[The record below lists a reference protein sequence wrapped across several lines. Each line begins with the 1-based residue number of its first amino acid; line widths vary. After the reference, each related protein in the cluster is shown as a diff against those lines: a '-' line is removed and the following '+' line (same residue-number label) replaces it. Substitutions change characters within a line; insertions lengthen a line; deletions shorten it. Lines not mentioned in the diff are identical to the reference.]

1 MPIYERLER
10 QTNKP
15 FFQYGT
21 TGAKYYYTIG
31 SKKSRDNAY
40 NKALQQTKAIHARKN
55 KISINSI

>member
-21 TGAKYYYTIG
+21 TGAKYYYIKG

-40 NKALQQTKAIHARKN
+40 HKALQQTKAIKASEARK
-55 KISINSI
+55 K